1 MKESSISVTLLMMMI
16 LTTLIVTYAVTR
28 NVGEKEGSD

>member
-16 LTTLIVTYAVTR
+16 LTTLIVNYER